1 MPKLQD
7 TINKDF
13 NINNFID
20 LSEAEDFIEN
30 LPLVKDIVM
39 TIKDVFK
46 VFGDLYN
53 VVKQIINAV
62 LNYIKELLAL
72 FDNLGITDLIDKLF
86 GFLSSLFTG
95 FGLTIKDTNNLE
107 NMFVTSC
114 NYYNENLNSKYNMN
128 LDMFSFGLIAILQA
142 LLCLGIPGSLTSL
155 YNTFDS
161 NENMTTQD
169 VNEIFGNTLPYILK
183 DNSNINSISF
193 LNEMT
198 TLNLDKSI
206 TSYVPNFSEQA
217 LNYINNDTSGYDF
230 NYVKDTISSVDPSFN
245 DINNVAIFKDKT
257 KFKELAQRSL
267 NGKVPDFNDVSEV
280 AYETLVLI

>member
-114 NYYNENLNSKYNMN
+114 NYYNENLNSKYKMN

-142 LLCLGIPGSLTSL
+142 LLCLGTPGSLTSL

-161 NENMTTQD
+161 NENMTTED

-206 TSYVPNFSEQA
+206 ISYVPNFSEQA